1 MLGDTPMMIQYHEI
15 KSQYQDCILF
25 YRLGDFYEMFGPDAL
40 LAAKILEI
48 ALTSREAG
56 KGNKVPMCGVPY
68 HSADN
73 YIAKL
78 INKGYKVA
86 ICEQVENPKECKG
99 IVKRE
104 VIRIITPGTVLE
116 NSILEEKTNNFLVGV
131 VTDKKVFGLAA
142 VDVSTGDFYATE
154 ISDLQSFINEILRF
168 NPAECIISQNDLEY
182 LEQIGAN
189 LENILITKHLDYAFQ
204 FPYCE
209 KTLLEHFSVNSL
221 HSLGCSELPLAV
233 TAAGAV
239 IDYLMVNHKTRP
251 QNLAKLKIYHL
262 QDSMF
267 LDYATKRNLELTQS
281 LHTLERKDSLLGIID
296 YTVTALG
303 GRMLKNWV
311 EQPLLNKLQIE
322 ERLEA
327 TDELVN
333 NHSTRKKIR
342 NLLNPIYDLE
352 RITARVS
359 FGSANAK
366 DLLALKNSL
375 ELLPDIGAVLSA
387 CQAGYL
393 LKLHE
398 KMDTLDDVLLI
409 LENALEP
416 EPPFSLREGN
426 LIKDGYNQEVD
437 RLRSITK
444 NGKQWIIDLEQ
455 QEKEKTGIKSLKIG
469 FNKVFGYY
477 LEITKS
483 NLHLTPEYYIRK
495 QTLANAERFIT
506 PELKEME
513 AQVLGADERLKELEY
528 QIFIEIREKVKE
540 HIPRILQTAKVLGK
554 LDCLASLAE
563 AAVSNNFVRPEINEE
578 GVFELLKCRHP
589 VVEAKLEGQWF
600 IPNDLYLDN
609 EKQRFLIITG
619 PNMAGKSTYCRSI
632 ALVSILMQI
641 GSFVPCEKANL
652 SIVDRVFARIGASDD
667 LSTGQST
674 FMVEMNEVAN
684 IVNNA
689 TGKSLIILD
698 EVGRGTSTYDGL
710 SIAWSLTEY
719 INNKIKAKTLFA
731 THYHELTKLEEKF
744 PGIKNYCVAVQEE
757 GDHIVFLHKI
767 IAGGADRSYGIQ
779 VAKLAGLPEQI
790 IARAKEILS
799 NLEIDDRKQQVSI
812 PLPEETLPNPQRIS
826 NDVKN
831 RIDPVIE
838 NLLKIDLLNLTP
850 IQALNLLYELQK
862 QAKNGI

>member
-1 MLGDTPMMIQYHEI
+1 MMIQYQEI
-15 KSQYQDCILF
+15 KSQYQDSILF

-40 LAAKILEI
+40 LAAKLLEI

-56 KGNKVPMCGVPY
+56 KGNRVPMCGIPY

-86 ICEQVENPKECKG
+86 ICEQVEDPKECKG

-104 VIRIITPGTVLE
+104 VVRIITPGTVLE
-116 NSILEEKTNNFLVGV
+116 NNILKEKANNYLVAIVTN
-131 VTDKKVFGLAA
+131 KKAFGLAA
-142 VDVSTGDFYATE
+142 ADISTGDFYATE
-154 ISDLQSFINEILRF
+154 ISDSQSLINEILRF
-168 NPAECIISQNDLEY
+168 NPAECIISQRDLDY
-182 LEQIGAN
+182 LEKIGAKFD
-189 LENILITKHLDYAFQ
+189 NILVNKHLDYAFQ
-204 FPYCE
+204 FAYCE
-209 KTLLEHFSVNSL
+209 KILLEHFNVNSL
-221 HSLGCSELPLAV
+221 HSLGCSKFPLAV
-233 TAAGAV
+233 MSAGAI
-239 IDYLMVNHKTRP
+239 IDYLMINHKVKPR
-251 QNLAKLKIYHL
+251 NIAKLKIYHL
-262 QDSMF
+262 RDSMF

-311 EQPLLNKLQIE
+311 EQPLLNKQHIK
-322 ERLEA
+322 ERLE
-327 TDELVN
+327 TTGELVN
-333 NHSTRKKIR
+333 NHTIRKKIK
-342 NLLNPIYDLE
+342 NLLYPIYDLE

-366 DLLALKNSL
+366 DLISLKISL
-375 ELLPDIGAVLSA
+375 ELLPEIRKILSS
-387 CQAGYL
+387 CESQYL
-393 LKLHE
+393 LDLNRNL
-398 KMDTLDDVLLI
+398 DTLDDVLII
-409 LENALEP
+409 LDKALEP
-416 EPPFSLREGN
+416 DAPFSLREGN
-426 LIKDGYNQEVD
+426 LIKDSYDQEVD
-437 RLRSITK
+437 RLRLVTRD
-444 NGKQWIIDLEQ
+444 GKKWIVDLEQ
-455 QEKEKTGIKSLKIG
+455 KEKEKSGIKSLKVG

-483 NLHLTPEYYIRK
+483 NMHLAPEYYIRK

-506 PELKEME
+506 PELKELE

-528 QIFIEIREKVKE
+528 QIFIAIRENIKE
-540 HIPRILQTAKVLGK
+540 HIPRILLTAKILGE
-554 LDCLASLAE
+554 LDCLTSLAE
-563 AAVSNNFVRPEINEE
+563 AAVTNNLVCPEINEN
-578 GVFELLKCRHP
+578 GVFELIKCRHP

-600 IPNDLYLDN
+600 IPNDLYLDTIN
-609 EKQRFLIITG
+609 QRFLIITG
-619 PNMAGKSTYCRSI
+619 PNMAGKSTYCRSV

-641 GSFVPCEKANL
+641 GSFVPCEKASL

-684 IVNNA
+684 IVNHA
-689 TGKSLIILD
+689 TLNSLIILD

-719 INNKIKAKTLFA
+719 INNNIQAKTLFA

-744 PGIKNYCVAVQEE
+744 PGIKNFSIAIQEE

-779 VAKLAGLPEQI
+779 VAKLAGLPEEI

-799 NLEIDDRKQQVSI
+799 NLELDIQQQNSEISI
-812 PLPEETLPNPQRIS
+812 KREKNIQGAEITKG
-826 NDVKN
+826 DVKN
-831 RIDPVIE
+831 QVVID
-838 NLLKIDLLNLTP
+838 NLLKTDLLNLTP
-850 IQALNLLYELQK
+850 IQALNLLYELQN
-862 QAKNGI
+862 QAKK